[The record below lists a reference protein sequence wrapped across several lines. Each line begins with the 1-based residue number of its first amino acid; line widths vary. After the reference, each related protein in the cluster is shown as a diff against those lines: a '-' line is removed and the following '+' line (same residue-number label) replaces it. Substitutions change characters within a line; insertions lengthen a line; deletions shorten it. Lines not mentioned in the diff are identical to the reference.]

1 MSYTSYS
8 GNTDSFVIACDK
20 LSSLLEQLLLYDTK
34 ALHAR
39 SFAVAAT
46 RVKVFQANAFV
57 FFVPINGFK
66 VCVVFT
72 KNAIRIDNKR
82 TSPWIKSKVHGNT
95 P

>member
-1 MSYTSYS
+1 MSYS

-20 LSSLLEQLLLYDTK
+20 LSSLLEQLPLYDTK

-39 SFAVAAT
+39 SFTVGAT
-46 RVKVFQANAFV
+46 RVKKFQAKAFV

-72 KNAIRIDNKR
+72 KNIIRIDN
-82 TSPWIKSKVHGNT
+82 
-95 P
+95 